1 MLSHP
6 VVGVTVLYRRSQS
19 RFQILSASEF
29 ISRGQAHDSG
39 CLVIDI
45 VADRAGG
52 ARFLN
57 LMKIGQV
64 AAKDTHSP
72 MSSREDPAYGGIH
85 ICIARLGHAP
95 GNLIFELACVIDG
108 RRQRQATILEILIKI
123 DRNICRQL
131 WSTDQS
137 YAVGNRN

>member
-6 VVGVTVLYRRSQS
+6 VVGATVLYRRSQS

-45 VADRAGG
+45 VAARAEG
-52 ARFLN
+52 ARFLDV
-57 LMKIGQV
+57 MTIGQV

-72 MSSREDPAYGGIH
+72 MISRKDTAYGGIH
-85 ICIARLGHAP
+85 ICIARLSHQT
-95 GNLIFELACVIDG
+95 GNLIFALACIID
-108 RRQRQATILEILIKI
+108 
-123 DRNICRQL
+123 
-131 WSTDQS
+131 
-137 YAVGNRN
+137 